1 MSEAS
6 IIFESYEIKQLKGYG
21 KDYGQVDNEIE
32 NDYTNHTPAH
42 EVLIVYWGH
51 PLGESHHMY
60 SAYHYCELVEELNP
74 IFEPSGEWFT

>member
-6 IIFESYEIKQLKGYG
+6 EIFESYEIKQLKGYG

-42 EVLIVYWGH
+42 EVLIVY
-51 PLGESHHMY
+51 
-60 SAYHYCELVEELNP
+60 
-74 IFEPSGEWFT
+74 